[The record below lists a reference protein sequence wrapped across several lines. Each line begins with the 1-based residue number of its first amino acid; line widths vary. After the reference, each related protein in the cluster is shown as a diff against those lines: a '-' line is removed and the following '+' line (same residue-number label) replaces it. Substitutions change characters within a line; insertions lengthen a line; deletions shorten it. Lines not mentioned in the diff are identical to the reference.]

1 MIVKRV
7 KTGITQLDSLIEGG
21 FLEGSA
27 NMVTGETGTGKTIF
41 ALQFLWEGLKK
52 GDTCI
57 YITLEESPEDIK
69 ADALEFGWDFSE
81 YESKGLFRIIYHDPA
96 QVNNLGSILVD
107 EIKTLNAKR
116 LVIDSISVVGLSL
129 QENSRV
135 RKMVYSLINIVKR
148 TGCTAVLT
156 SEIDAGDENALSRY
170 GVEEFVV
177 DSVILLRYLE
187 VGEESDRTLTIRKM
201 RRTEH
206 GKLNYAFQI
215 SDKGVIL
222 KEKSATSTIMR

>member
-7 KTGITQLDSLIEGG
+7 KTGITELDSLLEGG

-27 NMVTGETGTGKTIF
+27 NMITGETGTGKTIF

-69 ADALEFGWDFSE
+69 ADALQFGWDLSE

-96 QVNNLGSILVD
+96 QVNNLGSVLVD
-107 EIKTLNAKR
+107 EIKTVNAKR

-129 QENSRV
+129 QETSRV
-135 RKMVYSLINIVKR
+135 RKMVYNLINIVKR
-148 TGCTAVLT
+148 TGCTAILT

-177 DSVILLRYLE
+177 DSVIRLNYLD
-187 VGEESDRTLTIRKM
+187 VGEETNRSMTIRKM
-201 RRTEH
+201 RRTKH
-206 GKLNYAFQI
+206 GKDIYPIEINDNGL
-215 SDKGVIL
+215 VL
-222 KEKSATSTIMR
+222 KKVDL